1 MNFLDFEQV
10 VTIDAG
16 TTKACTNFLIV
27 DDDIFMEGNETFQ
40 LEIMLLLP
48 LPITTPTTTVTII
61 DDDGTYVSSIVNVLG
76 TSTILSLLNKFL
88 QMHLHTFNLSYINPI
103 LVMLSFLSSSFGM
116 LPCCVHRTTPAQ

>member
-1 MNFLDFEQV
+1 MNFFSPNKNLVSYSGTDGLNFLDFEQV

-16 TTKACTNFLIV
+16 TTKACTYFPIV

-40 LEIMLLLP
+40 LDIMLLLP

-76 TSTILSLLNKFL
+76 TSTILYLLNKFL
-88 QMHLHTFNLSYINPI
+88 QMHHTHSN
-103 LVMLSFLSSSFGM
+103 FLI
-116 LPCCVHRTTPAQ
+116 